1 MVSAMAEAKPKNVTS
16 FQKASLNV
24 CAEDALGCA
33 HSINIGGKTV
43 LLSVD
48 SKSPKT
54 EATLNQMI
62 ANYQFHKIP
71 VTAPFLARGY
81 FAFERVFPN
90 PTMEHLVFVVTD
102 VDGVV
107 LPR

>member
-1 MVSAMAEAKPKNVTS
+1 MVSALAEAKPQEVTA
-16 FQKASLNV
+16 FKKATINV
-24 CAEDALGCA
+24 CPEDAVGCA

-54 EATLNQMI
+54 EATLNSMI
-62 ANYQFHKIP
+62 ANYQFHKILI
-71 VTAPFLARGY
+71 TAPFLARGY
-81 FAFERVFPN
+81 YAFERLYPN
-90 PTMEHLVFVVTD
+90 PTIEHLVFVVTD
-102 VDGVV
+102 VDAVI